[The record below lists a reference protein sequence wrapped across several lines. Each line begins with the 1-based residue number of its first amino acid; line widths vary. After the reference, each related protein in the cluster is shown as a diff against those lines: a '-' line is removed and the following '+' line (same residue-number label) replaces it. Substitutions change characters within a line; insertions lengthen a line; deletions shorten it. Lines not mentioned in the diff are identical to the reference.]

1 MPCRVLYWACNSKG
15 NTVEH
20 SWENLKRVLAWNY
33 PDEDEDNILYSARGY
48 IFGGAGTS
56 GVNSEAVSS
65 V

>member
-1 MPCRVLYWACNSKG
+1 VLYWACNSKG